1 MTKHA
6 WQLVPGVKIDE
17 ASANEVYKIACGL
30 RALALHS
37 ELMIDR
43 EDCPEDLQKAVQDG
57 VEAIAKI
64 FTTE

>member
-6 WQLVPGVKIDE
+6 WQLAPGVKMDE
-17 ASANEVYKIACGL
+17 AVASEVYKIACGL
-30 RALALHS
+30 KGLALHS

-43 EDCPEDLQKAVQDG
+43 EDCPEDLRKAVDDG
-57 VEAIAKI
+57 VAAIAKI